1 MIKVLNYIL
10 SHLQM
15 GKKPIFIVGHGRS
28 GTTWVGDT
36 FKQAPGA
43 ICYHEPCNPK
53 VVKEGDHSHWFRYA
67 RPDKGDPYFEAC
79 LDNAFKGLLTNRR
92 YLLKQFYRRFFP
104 GYRVVVKGVAPLMS
118 LEWVYKRFKPEILFI
133 IRHPCAVA
141 LSEINKNTP
150 VERVIDEILKQ
161 PDLIEDHLKAY
172 VPVLE
177 KAKTPYEIY
186 GAVWAARNRVI
197 ADLIPK
203 YPEWKIAY
211 YEDLCIDPG
220 RSFRDLFDHFNLDWT
235 DKVQKYINRSTNK
248 EKPGAFS
255 TYRVTKN
262 QINKWKK
269 KLTPDEINQV
279 RNFVEPF
286 NLPFYN
292 MDSDW
297 LNE

>member
-36 FKQAPGA
+36 FMQAPGVLS
-43 ICYHEPCNPK
+43 YHEPCNP
-53 VVKEGDHSHWFRYA
+53 VVNKEGQYSHWFKYVRNSE
-67 RPDKGDPYFEAC
+67 DDPYFEVC
-79 LDNAFKGLLTNRR
+79 LDHAFKGLLNTRKDLIVK
-92 YLLKQFYRRFFP
+92 YYRRFFP

-118 LEWVYKRFKPEILFI
+118 LEWIYKRFNPEILFI

-141 LSEINKNTP
+141 LSERNKKTP
-150 VERVIDEILKQ
+150 VENATDEILKK
-161 PDLIEDHLKAY
+161 PDLIEDHLKPY
-172 VPVLE
+172 INLIE
-177 KAKTPYEIY
+177 KAKKPFEIY
-186 GAVWAARNRVI
+186 GVLWGVRNRVI

-203 YPEWKIAY
+203 YPEWRTVY
-211 YEDLCIDPG
+211 YEDLCIDPSK
-220 RSFRDLFDHFNLDWT
+220 SFRDLFAHFNLGWT
-235 DKVQKYINRSTNK
+235 DKVQKYINKSTNK
-248 EKPGAFS
+248 EKPGTFS

-262 QINKWKK
+262 QIDKWKK
-269 KLTPDEINQV
+269 KMTQDEINQV

-292 MDSDW
+292 RESDW
-297 LNE
+297 SLE